1 MNGWI
6 DLLFLI
12 PKFVIQL
19 IAHESPVINGDG
31 TVSRDFTYIDNVIQ
45 MNHIASLNTK
55 TEAIG
60 QVFNTAVGE
69 RNDLNLIV
77 KYLKEY
83 LSAFDPEIANIN
95 IIYGPQRK
103 CNIPHSHTSI
113 AKAQKIL
120 GYNPSHNLQQGL
132 KETVEWY
139 WGNMKLK

>member
-1 MNGWI
+1 MNGLI

-31 TVSRDFTYIDNVIQ
+31 TVSRNFTYIDNVIQ

-60 QVFNTAVGE
+60 HVFNTAVGE
-69 RNDLNLIV
+69 RNDLNMLV

-83 LSAFDPEIANIN
+83 LIAFDSKIANVN
-95 IIYGPQRK
+95 VNYGPQRK
-103 CNIPHSHTSI
+103 GDIPYSH
-113 AKAQKIL
+113 
-120 GYNPSHNLQQGL
+120 
-132 KETVEWY
+132 
-139 WGNMKLK
+139 

>member
-1 MNGWI
+1 M
-6 DLLFLI
+6 
-12 PKFVIQL
+12 IQL

-83 LSAFDPEIANIN
+83 LSAFDPEIANVN
-95 IIYGPQRK
+95 VIYGPQRK
-103 CNIPHSHTSI
+103 GDIPHSHASI

>member
-1 MNGWI
+1 MNGLI

-45 MNHIASLNTK
+45 MNHIASLCTK

-69 RNDLNLIV
+69 RNDLNMLV
-77 KYLKEY
+77 NYLKEY
-83 LSAFDPEIANIN
+83 LIAFDPEIANVN
-95 IIYGPQRK
+95 VIYGPQRK
-103 CNIPHSHTSI
+103 GDIPHSHASI
-113 AKAQKIL
+113 EKAQKIL
-120 GYNPSHNLQQGL
+120 GYNPTHNLQQGL
-132 KETVEWY
+132 KEAVEWY
-139 WGNMKLK
+139 WEKCN